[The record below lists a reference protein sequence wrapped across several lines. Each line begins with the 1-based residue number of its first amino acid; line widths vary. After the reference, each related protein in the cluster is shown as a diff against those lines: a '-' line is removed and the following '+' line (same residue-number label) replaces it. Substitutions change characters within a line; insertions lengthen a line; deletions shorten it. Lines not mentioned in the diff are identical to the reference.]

1 MSIHSDAAD
10 AAVAD
15 QAGALSAPARLGLLR
30 FERLNEASWAMLY
43 LDSRCEASL
52 GLPAQALCSL
62 IDAPYASLMEPS
74 VRHRLH
80 EDIQLQLAEHGSYQV
95 RYLFHSP
102 TAPCQVVEVGE
113 SLQRHGRPLLRGY
126 LLRVMNDDAL
136 AGEWEAHN
144 VALRSTLAL
153 LQDSQDHSQQRLAMA
168 QARQT
173 LLLELSRLALR
184 QAPVDDELVQLLRA
198 QGPAA
203 FAVDELSL
211 WRYEGNGLVT
221 LCKEERLP
229 TLCSDHRRRL
239 REQGVIED
247 ASQVLHPSH
256 SGGGTA
262 LDVALLHD
270 GQLTG
275 LLCLRRDRAAT
286 WEAEDVTFARSLAE
300 CLAALLQQ
308 PQRPSK
314 LAHPLTRVMEA
325 SNDAFLL
332 LDASGCLEHAT
343 DSFARITGYPIG
355 KLQGLHVESLPA
367 LENWG
372 ELLYEAWQRLA
383 HQDSWQGEL
392 RCYRRD
398 GESYW
403 GQLSLSKIKQP
414 NGDLQGYL
422 GIFQDT
428 SKTRFAQQHN
438 DELVFRDS
446 LTGLANR
453 SHFIARLE
461 ARLEQSNPNR
471 EHSLL
476 LVDVDNFKRVN
487 DSLGHRIGDQL
498 LVGLARRLRSALG
511 TGALIARIASNEF
524 AVLLEG
530 MDAVAADS
538 LARDTLVA
546 LDPPLYVE
554 GHPTLISCSI
564 GLTTARPH
572 ETDPQTLIKHAG
584 LALHRAK
591 ATGGHQVQVFTE
603 ALIAEASNKLFV
615 QNNLRRALEQNE
627 LLVHYQPKV
636 CLKRAKLLGLEAL
649 IRWQHPEKGMIRPDQ
664 FISIAE
670 ETGLIVPIGKWIIR
684 EVCRQL
690 HRLDAAGFDDLQIA
704 INLSPKQFTDP
715 DLVQSF
721 VTILDEEGIAPKRLE
736 LELTE
741 SLLLDATDATR
752 NTLEA
757 LKRLGMSLAM
767 DDFGTGYSSLSYLKK
782 FPIDVIKIDRSFIK
796 DIPDNQDDMEITS
809 AVIAMAHNLRLQVV
823 AEGIETTEQ
832 LAFLRHHRCDIGQ
845 GYLFDKPIPADQLDA
860 ALARYLPTR

>member
-1 MSIHSDAAD
+1 
-10 AAVAD
+10 
-15 QAGALSAPARLGLLR
+15 
-30 FERLNEASWAMLY
+30 MLY
-43 LDSRCEASL
+43 LDPRCESSL

-95 RYLFHSP
+95 SYLFHSP
-102 TAPCQVVEVGE
+102 HAPYQVIEVGE

-126 LLRVMNDDAL
+126 LLRVMGNEAL
-136 AGEWEAHN
+136 AGEWEVHTL
-144 VALRSTLAL
+144 ALRSTLTL
-153 LQDSQDHSQQRLAMA
+153 LQESQDLNQQRLLLA

-173 LLLELSRLALR
+173 LLLELSRGALR
-184 QAPVDDELVQLLRA
+184 KRPTDGELAKLLLA
-198 QGPAA
+198 HGPAA
-203 FAVDELSL
+203 FAVDQLSL
-211 WRYEGNGLVT
+211 WRFEGNGLACLT
-221 LCKEERLP
+221 GDERIAAP
-229 TLCSDHRRRL
+229 CNDHQRRL
-239 REQGVIED
+239 REQGLIED
-247 ASQVLHPSH
+247 ATQVLLPPNTVA
-256 SGGGTA
+256 GTA
-262 LDVALLHD
+262 LDVALIHD
-270 GQLTG
+270 GTLTG
-275 LLCLRRDRAAT
+275 LLCLRRDQAAT
-286 WEAEDVTFARSLAE
+286 WESGDILFARGLAD
-300 CLAALLQQ
+300 CLAALVHSEEH
-308 PQRPSK
+308 PAD
-314 LAHPLTRVMEA
+314 LAHPLTRVLEA
-325 SNDAFLL
+325 STDAFLL
-332 LDASGCLEHAT
+332 LDAEGRLEHAT
-343 DSFARITGYPIG
+343 NSFAHITGYPITRI
-355 KLQGLHVESLPA
+355 QGTLIESLPA
-367 LENWG
+367 LENWS
-372 ELLYEAWQRLA
+372 ELLHEAWQRLA

-392 RCYRRD
+392 RCHRRD

-403 GQLSLSKIKQP
+403 GLLSISKILQAD
-414 NGDLQGYL
+414 GELQGYL
-422 GIFQDT
+422 GIFQDI

-438 DELVFRDS
+438 DEVLFRDS

-453 SHFIARLE
+453 NHFIARLE
-461 ARLEQSNPNR
+461 ARLAQSNANR

-487 DSLGHRIGDQL
+487 DSLGHHIGDQL
-498 LVGLARRLRSALG
+498 LVGLARRLRTALG
-511 TGALIARIASNEF
+511 KSALIARIASNEF

-530 MDAVAADS
+530 MDAVAAAA
-538 LARDTLVA
+538 LARDILVA

-591 ATGGHQVQVFTE
+591 ANGGHQVQVFTE
-603 ALIAEASNKLFV
+603 ALIAEVSHKLFM
-615 QNNLRRALEQNE
+615 QNNLRRALEHNE

-664 FISIAE
+664 FISVAE
-670 ETGLIVPIGKWIIR
+670 ETGLIVPIGKWVIR

-690 HRLDAAGFDDLQIA
+690 HQLDAVGFGDLQIA

-721 VTILDEEGIAPKRLE
+721 VTILEEEGIAPRRLE

-752 NTLEA
+752 ETLEA

-782 FPIDVIKIDRSFIK
+782 FPIDIIKIDRSFIK

-845 GYLFDKPIPADQLDA
+845 GYLFDKPIPAEQLDS
-860 ALARYLPTR
+860 ALARYLPKR

>member
-1 MSIHSDAAD
+1 MSIHADAAD

-43 LDSRCEASL
+43 LDPRCDVSL
-52 GLPAQALCSL
+52 GLPAPALCSL

-74 VRHRLH
+74 ARHRLH

-102 TAPCQVVEVGE
+102 SQPCQVIEVGE

-136 AGEWEAHN
+136 AGQWEAHTL
-144 VALRSTLAL
+144 ALRSSLAL
-153 LQDSQDHSQQRLAMA
+153 LQDSQDHHQRRLARA
-168 QARQT
+168 QARQS
-173 LLLELSRLALR
+173 LLLQLSRLALR
-184 QAPVDDELVQLLRA
+184 QNLADAELAQLLRA
-198 QGPAA
+198 HGPAA
-203 FAVDELSL
+203 FDVDLLSL
-211 WRYEGNGLVT
+211 WRLDDNGLASLT
-221 LCKEERLP
+221 GDERIP
-229 TLCSDHRRRL
+229 APCSEHRRL
-239 REQGVIED
+239 LHEQGVIED
-247 ASQVLHPSH
+247 ASQVLQPTHGS
-256 SGGGTA
+256 GGTA
-262 LDVALLHD
+262 LDVALMQD
-270 GQLTG
+270 GHLIG
-275 LLCLRRDRAAT
+275 VLCLRRQQAAT
-286 WEAEDVTFARSLAE
+286 WEPEDVAFARSLAD
-300 CLAALLQQ
+300 CLAARLHGAASPAELT
-308 PQRPSK
+308 
-314 LAHPLTRVMEA
+314 HPLTRVMEA
-325 SNDAFLL
+325 STDAFLL
-332 LDASGCLEHAT
+332 LDTEGRLEHAT
-343 DSFARITGYPIG
+343 DSFARITGYPIT
-355 KLQGLHVESLPA
+355 KTQGVLIEALPA

-372 ELLYEAWQRLA
+372 ELLDEAWQRLA
-383 HQDSWQGEL
+383 HQDSWQGEM
-392 RCYRRD
+392 RCYRHD

-403 GQLSLSKIKQP
+403 GLLSISKILQP
-414 NGDLQGYL
+414 GGELQGYL

-428 SKTRFAQQHN
+428 SKTRFGQEQN
-438 DELVFRDS
+438 DEIAFRDS

-453 SHFIARLE
+453 NHFIARLE
-461 ARLEQSNPNR
+461 ARLEQSNPSR

-498 LVGLARRLRSALG
+498 LVGLARRLRTALG
-511 TGALIARIASNEF
+511 KSALIARIASNEF

-530 MDAVAADS
+530 MDAVSAAE

-546 LDPPLYVE
+546 LDPPLYVD

-591 ATGGHQVQVFTE
+591 ANGGHQVQVFTE
-603 ALIAEASNKLFV
+603 ALIAEVSNKLFM

-627 LLVHYQPKV
+627 LLLHYQPKV
-636 CLKRAKLLGLEAL
+636 CLKRARLLGLEAL

-690 HRLDAAGFDDLQIA
+690 HRLAAMGFGDLQIA

-715 DLVQSF
+715 ELVQSF
-721 VTILDEEGIAPKRLE
+721 ITILDEERIAPERLE

-752 NTLEA
+752 ETLEA

-782 FPIDVIKIDRSFIK
+782 FPIDIIKIDRSFIK

-845 GYLFDKPIPADQLDA
+845 GYLFDKPIPAEQLES
-860 ALARYLPTR
+860 ALARYLKVR

>member
-43 LDSRCEASL
+43 LDPRCETSL

-95 RYLFHSP
+95 SYLFHSP
-102 TAPCQVVEVGE
+102 DAPYQVIEVGE

-126 LLRVMNDDAL
+126 LLRVMGNETL
-136 AGEWEAHN
+136 AGEWEVHTL
-144 VALRSTLAL
+144 ALRSTLTL
-153 LQDSQDHSQQRLAMA
+153 LQENQDLTQQRLMLA

-173 LLLELSRLALR
+173 LLLELSRCALR
-184 QAPVDDELVQLLRA
+184 KRPTASELAKLLVTH
-198 QGPAA
+198 GTAA
-203 FAVDELSL
+203 FAVDQVSL
-211 WRYEGNGLVT
+211 WRLDDNGLT
-221 LCKEERLP
+221 CLTSDERITTP
-229 TLCSDHRRRL
+229 CSDHQRRL
-239 REQGVIED
+239 REQGLIED
-247 ASQVLHPSH
+247 ASQVLLPPNTAA
-256 SGGGTA
+256 GTA

-270 GQLTG
+270 DTLTG
-275 LLCLRRDRAAT
+275 LLCLRRAQATT
-286 WEAEDVTFARSLAE
+286 WEAGDLGFARGLAD
-300 CLAALLQQ
+300 CLATLVRDQE
-308 PQRPSK
+308 RPPER
-314 LAHPLTRVMEA
+314 AHPLTRVMEA
-325 SNDAFLL
+325 STDAFLL
-332 LDASGCLEHAT
+332 LDADGRLEHAT
-343 DSFARITGYPIG
+343 DSFTRITGYPSTR
-355 KLQGLHVESLPA
+355 LQGTLIEALPA
-367 LENWG
+367 LENWS

-403 GQLSLSKIKQP
+403 GLLSLSKILQP
-414 NGDLQGYL
+414 NGELQGYL

-428 SKTRFAQQHN
+428 SKTRFAQQQN
-438 DELVFRDS
+438 DEVVFRDS

-453 SHFIARLE
+453 NHFIARLE
-461 ARLEQSNPNR
+461 ARLEQSNANR

-487 DSLGHRIGDQL
+487 DSLGHHIGDQL
-498 LVGLARRLRSALG
+498 LVGLARRLRTALG
-511 TGALIARIASNEF
+511 KSALIARIASNEF

-530 MDAVAADS
+530 MDAVAAAA

-591 ATGGHQVQVFTE
+591 ANGGHQVQVFTE
-603 ALIAEASNKLFV
+603 ALIAEVSHKLFM

-627 LLVHYQPKV
+627 LLMHYQPKV

-664 FISIAE
+664 FISVAE
-670 ETGLIVPIGKWIIR
+670 ETGLIVPIGKWVIR

-690 HRLDAAGFDDLQIA
+690 HQLDAAGFGDLQIA

-721 VTILDEEGIAPKRLE
+721 VTILEEEGIAPRRLE

-752 NTLEA
+752 ETLEA

-782 FPIDVIKIDRSFIK
+782 FPIDIIKIDRSFIK

-809 AVIAMAHNLRLQVV
+809 AVIAMAHNLRLEVV

-845 GYLFDKPIPADQLDA
+845 GYLFDKPIPAEQLDT
-860 ALARYLPTR
+860 ALARYLPAR

>member
-43 LDSRCEASL
+43 LDPRCETSL

-95 RYLFHSP
+95 SYLFHSP
-102 TAPCQVVEVGE
+102 DAPYQVIEVGE

-126 LLRVMNDDAL
+126 LLRVMGNETL
-136 AGEWEAHN
+136 AGEWEVHTL
-144 VALRSTLAL
+144 ALRSTLTL
-153 LQDSQDHSQQRLAMA
+153 LQENQDLTQQRLMLA

-173 LLLELSRLALR
+173 LLLELSRCALR
-184 QAPVDDELVQLLRA
+184 KRPTASELAKLLVTH
-198 QGPAA
+198 GTAA
-203 FAVDELSL
+203 FAVDQVSL
-211 WRYEGNGLVT
+211 WRLDDNGLT
-221 LCKEERLP
+221 CLTSDERITTP
-229 TLCSDHRRRL
+229 CSDHQRRL
-239 REQGVIED
+239 REQGLIED
-247 ASQVLHPSH
+247 ASQVLLPPNTAA
-256 SGGGTA
+256 GTA

-270 GQLTG
+270 DTLTG
-275 LLCLRRDRAAT
+275 LLCLRRAQATT
-286 WEAEDVTFARSLAE
+286 WEAGDLGFARGLAD
-300 CLAALLQQ
+300 CLATLVRDQERL
-308 PQRPSK
+308 PER
-314 LAHPLTRVMEA
+314 AHPLTRVMEA
-325 SNDAFLL
+325 STDAFLL
-332 LDASGCLEHAT
+332 LDADGRLEHAT
-343 DSFARITGYPIG
+343 DSFTRITGYPSTR
-355 KLQGLHVESLPA
+355 LQGTLIEALPA
-367 LENWG
+367 LENWS

-403 GQLSLSKIKQP
+403 GLLSLSKILQP
-414 NGDLQGYL
+414 NGELQGYL

-428 SKTRFAQQHN
+428 SKTRFAQQQN
-438 DELVFRDS
+438 DEVVFRDS

-453 SHFIARLE
+453 NHFIARLE
-461 ARLEQSNPNR
+461 ARLEQSNANR

-487 DSLGHRIGDQL
+487 DSLGHHIGDQL
-498 LVGLARRLRSALG
+498 LVGLARRLRTALG
-511 TGALIARIASNEF
+511 KSALIARIASNEF

-530 MDAVAADS
+530 MDAVAAAA

-591 ATGGHQVQVFTE
+591 ANGGHQVQVFTE
-603 ALIAEASNKLFV
+603 ALIAEVSHKLFM

-627 LLVHYQPKV
+627 LLMHYQPKV

-664 FISIAE
+664 FISVAE
-670 ETGLIVPIGKWIIR
+670 ETGLIVPIGKWVIR

-690 HRLDAAGFDDLQIA
+690 HQLDAAGFGDLQIA

-721 VTILDEEGIAPKRLE
+721 VTILEEEGIAPRRLE

-752 NTLEA
+752 ETLEA

-782 FPIDVIKIDRSFIK
+782 FPIDIIKIDRSFIK

-809 AVIAMAHNLRLQVV
+809 AVIAMAHNLRLEVV

-845 GYLFDKPIPADQLDA
+845 GYLFDKPIPAEQLDT
-860 ALARYLPTR
+860 ALARYLPAR

>member
-43 LDSRCEASL
+43 LDPRCETSL

-95 RYLFHSP
+95 SYLFHSP
-102 TAPCQVVEVGE
+102 DAPYHVIEVGE

-126 LLRVMNDDAL
+126 LLRVMGNEAL
-136 AGEWEAHN
+136 TGEWEAHTL
-144 VALRSTLAL
+144 ALRSTLAL
-153 LQDSQDHSQQRLAMA
+153 LQEIQDLDKQRLVLA

-173 LLLELSRLALR
+173 LLLELSRCAVRKPPSHSELAK
-184 QAPVDDELVQLLRA
+184 LLLSH
-198 QGPAA
+198 GPAA
-203 FAVDELSL
+203 FTVDQVSL
-211 WRYEGNGLVT
+211 WRLDDNGLT
-221 LCKEERLP
+221 CLTSDERITTP
-229 TLCSDHRRRL
+229 CSDHQRRL
-239 REQGVIED
+239 REQGLIED
-247 ASQVLHPSH
+247 ASQVLQPPNTAA
-256 SGGGTA
+256 GTA
-262 LDVALLHD
+262 LDVALIHD
-270 GQLTG
+270 DTLTG
-275 LLCLRRDRAAT
+275 LLCLRRAQAAT
-286 WEAEDVTFARSLAE
+286 WEAGDVGFARDLAD
-300 CLAALLQQ
+300 CLAALVRGQE
-308 PQRPSK
+308 RPPERG
-314 LAHPLTRVMEA
+314 HPLTRVMEA
-325 SNDAFLL
+325 STDAFLL
-332 LDASGCLEHAT
+332 LDADGRLEHAT
-343 DSFARITGYPIG
+343 DSFTRITGYPNTRI
-355 KLQGLHVESLPA
+355 QGSLIEALPA
-367 LENWG
+367 LENWS

-403 GQLSLSKIKQP
+403 GMLSLSKILQP
-414 NGDLQGYL
+414 NGELQGYL

-428 SKTRFAQQHN
+428 SKTRFAQQQN
-438 DELVFRDS
+438 DEVVFRDS

-453 SHFIARLE
+453 NHFIARLE
-461 ARLEQSNPNR
+461 ARLEQSNANR

-476 LVDVDNFKRVN
+476 LVDIDNFKRVN
-487 DSLGHRIGDQL
+487 DSLGHHIGDQL
-498 LVGLARRLRSALG
+498 LVGLARRLRTALG
-511 TGALIARIASNEF
+511 KSALIARIASNEF

-530 MDAVAADS
+530 MDAVAAAA

-591 ATGGHQVQVFTE
+591 ANGGHQVQVFTE
-603 ALIAEASNKLFV
+603 ALIAEVSHKLFM

-627 LLVHYQPKV
+627 LLMHYQPKV

-664 FISIAE
+664 FISVAE
-670 ETGLIVPIGKWIIR
+670 ETGLIVPIGKWVIR

-690 HRLDAAGFDDLQIA
+690 HQLDAAGFGDLQIA

-721 VTILDEEGIAPKRLE
+721 VTILEEEGIAPRRLE

-752 NTLEA
+752 ETLEA

-782 FPIDVIKIDRSFIK
+782 FPIDIIKIDRSFIK

-845 GYLFDKPIPADQLDA
+845 GYLFDKPIPAEQLDT
-860 ALARYLPTR
+860 ALARYLPML